1 MLQSLS
7 SDGDVSMMSSVLIIT
22 IYGHIWGLLESL
34 TSDTLIAHILRGYG
48 DCYYDSTHI
57 ITIYGHIWG
66 VLESLT
72 SDTLCSKHP
81 QRLHDWVPEAP
92 RLDPHTRDHQG
103 RTLYLG
109 M

>member
-57 ITIYGHIWG
+57 WGLLENMWDGPFAVIMTVPIYG
-66 VLESLT
+66 
-72 SDTLCSKHP
+72 DC
-81 QRLHDWVPEAP
+81 
-92 RLDPHTRDHQG
+92 
-103 RTLYLG
+103 
-109 M
+109 